1 MKAVG
6 LFTRPDLRAAGPILT
21 DLAAWVAR
29 RGMAL
34 LCDPDTAALLP
45 RRPKALRVI
54 TPDQVAA
61 RSDVLVVLGGDGTLL
76 RVSHLLGRRPVP
88 VLGVNFGSLG
98 FLTEI
103 TRDELKPT
111 LAGVL
116 AGQYTWEERRL
127 LRATLHHANGEVE
140 AGDALNDVVV
150 TKAAVISRIIELEIV
165 VDGAYVTAYRADG
178 VIVSSPTGSTAY
190 NLAAGGPIVHP
201 SLEALVLTPICPH
214 MLTNRPL
221 VIRDDSDVALRL
233 VSEDVEVHLTLDGQ
247 AGFPLRAGD
256 VVRIARSPR
265 RIRLVKARGR
275 DYYGVLRTKLKWGET
290 AVLPGRNGSKE
301 RRRK

>member
-1 MKAVG
+1 MKSVG
-6 LFTRPDLRAAGPILT
+6 LFARPDLHAAGPILS
-21 DLAAWVAR
+21 DLARWIAR
-29 RGMAL
+29 RGLAL

-45 RRPKALRVI
+45 RRPKALRVL
-54 TPDQVAA
+54 PAEQVAA

-116 AGQYTWEERRL
+116 TGRYTWEERRL
-127 LRATLHHANGEVE
+127 LRATLHRANGEVE

-150 TKAAVISRIIELEIV
+150 TKAAVVSRIIEIEIV

-178 VIVSSPTGSTAY
+178 VIVATPTGSTAY
-190 NLAAGGPIVHP
+190 NLAAGGPILHP
-201 SLEALVLTPICPH
+201 SLPALVLTPICPH
-214 MLTNRPL
+214 MLANRPL
-221 VIRDDSDVALRL
+221 VISDESDVAVRL
-233 VSEDVEVHLTLDGQ
+233 VSEDVEVHMTLDGQ

-256 VVRIARSPR
+256 VVRIARSAR
-265 RIRLVKARGR
+265 KIRLVKAPGR
-275 DYYGVLRTKLKWGET
+275 DYYGVLRTKLKWGES
-290 AVLPGRNGSKE
+290 AVLPGKNGLAE
-301 RRRK
+301 RQPK